1 VKDGE
6 ENETMK
12 DNGRLEGSLF
22 AIMVIAT
29 ILIILIPFPAIV
41 LDILIGL
48 NLMQSILILL
58 IVLKSKKI
66 TSLSFLPT
74 VLLVSMIF
82 GLAINISSVR
92 LILARGAEFDGWA
105 IRTIAFLV
113 TGSGE
118 ITHFINGFLDFLL
131 FAAIVAFV
139 IRKGAA
145 RITEVSSR
153 FVLDS
158 MPGKQMAIEAEYDSG
173 AISEEESIA
182 RKNAFQQESDF
193 YGSMDGAGKFV
204 YGSVKVYFF
213 IIFSIIAGG
222 IALDILI
229 RGLTITDAARTYLP
243 LSIGNGILFLIP
255 ALLVLL
261 AASFAVTRSVG
272 EK

>member
-1 VKDGE
+1 
-6 ENETMK
+6 MK
-12 DNGRLEGSLF
+12 DNGRLLASLP
-22 AIMVIAT
+22 AIMVIALLLGST
-29 ILIILIPFPAIV
+29 LSLPAIL

-48 NLMQSILILL
+48 NLIQAMVILIIALFRKR
-58 IVLKSKKI
+58 II
-66 TSLSFLPT
+66 DFSLLPT

-82 GLAINISSVR
+82 SLALNISSVR
-92 LILARGAEFDGWA
+92 LILVKGAEFDGWA

-131 FAAIVAFV
+131 FAAIAAFV

-145 RITEVSSR
+145 RITEVSAR

-158 MPGKQMAIEAEYDSG
+158 MPGKQMAIETEYDSG
-173 AISEEESIA
+173 TISEEESIA
-182 RKNAFQQESDF
+182 RKNALQQESDF

-204 YGSVKVYFF
+204 YGSVKISFF

-243 LSIGNGILFLIP
+243 LSIGNGILFLLP
-255 ALLVLL
+255 DLLVLL
-261 AASFAVTRSVG
+261 AANFAVSRSVG
-272 EK
+272 KR